1 MGGRADRLSGA
12 LVVTKQRL
20 LIAGGIAAA
29 ALAVGLVL
37 GLRGGGGGVA
47 VPREPVE
54 GGTQLSRSGVLFAD
68 PMRASVQVIVD
79 RTRVDPDLVGFT
91 AHFEPF
97 VRVAT
102 QQVTRHDT
110 SRLTRL
116 VYSVDLICLTNICLS
131 KDKPEP
137 VRVQFPPVEVFYT
150 PKSGFRKT
158 LRLSWTATTIGPRTT
173 EADLNGSD
181 PILQPSWRAS
191 TDPFAVSYGT
201 SPHTLRTILFVASGL
216 LLAFALFALARFV
229 ITGKLRLRILSPLE
243 RAVVLVERAPAD
255 APEKRK
261 ALELLSHELT
271 RSGEPELALAAKQL
285 AWAEP
290 TPLPTLTQ
298 PLTLDVRRVIEQRSN
313 GHAAA

>member
-1 MGGRADRLSGA
+1 
-12 LVVTKQRL
+12 VVTRQRL
-20 LIAGGIAAA
+20 LIAAGIAAA
-29 ALAVGLVL
+29 AVALVL
-37 GLRGGGGGVA
+37 VLALRGGGGGAA

-54 GGTQLSRSGVLFAD
+54 GGTQLSRSATLFAD
-68 PMRASVQVIVD
+68 PMRASVQVVVD
-79 RTRVDPDLVGFT
+79 RNRVDPDLVGFT
-91 AHFEPF
+91 THFEPF
-97 VRVAT
+97 VTVASP
-102 QQVTRHDT
+102 QVTRHDS

-116 VYSVDLICLTNICLS
+116 VYSFDLICLTNICLS

-137 VRVQFPPVEVFYT
+137 VRVQFPPAEVFYT
-150 PKSGFRKT
+150 PKSGGRKT
-158 LRLSWTATTIGPRTT
+158 LNLTWTAMTIGPRTT
-173 EADLNGSD
+173 ETDLNGSD

-201 SPHTLRTILFVASGL
+201 SPHTLRVILIVASGL
-216 LLAFALFALARFV
+216 LFAFALFALVRFV
-229 ITGKLRLRILSPLE
+229 VTGKLRFRILSPLE